1 MNPTV
6 SLLISV
12 LVGIAVPLASVYVIE
27 RFDIFGSASR
37 RNILVSLVYG
47 ATVAFFG
54 AFALNTLTV
63 RLLVSAG
70 MPNAQAYN
78 VVVGL
83 TAPILEE
90 LLKSLI
96 LIWLIRQPS
105 FKYAVDGAIYGF
117 SVGIGFAVA
126 ENLLYISNN
135 PTAALGLTISRVL
148 STTMMHASV
157 SAVVGFMLGRLRR
170 ASRNQRALPVVGI
183 LIAVSVHILYNNLVL
198 TLDGVGLLLVAI
210 VIGLGSASAIIWLM
224 NRDLARERGGMV
236 TALDEDATG
245 VSHGEALAIQ
255 RMGGASLEELLGEL
269 GDQIG
274 DENVSLIRRLLI
286 TQANIGILRNNLAS
300 ANVSPRLREA
310 WEREI
315 AERQQEFQD
324 IRGELNRSALDY
336 MQRMFPSDDATMQ
349 KWAADE
355 LAKGDSAGLHLF
367 DMFMRSSGLSENLTA
382 DQLVD
387 RAERLHRI
395 DFFSG
400 VDLADLENL
409 SRGISVTTYAPGDRL
424 FDAGEEGDAMYL
436 VDSGRL
442 AIFRVDDQGREQLFR
457 TFAEGSVVG
466 EIAVL
471 DGGPRSA
478 SARADGPLT
487 ALVLR
492 REMFRMYV
500 QSRPQVIVAVLRELV
515 EKNRFTTGTVERGV
529 QQISDIA
536 RGHYQAVARAAEAP
550 VAAPP
555 SSQAPDS
562 ELSAAVGLKLQQR
575 LADFARTLA
584 ERDET
589 PAAGQAP

>member
-1 MNPTV
+1 
-6 SLLISV
+6 
-12 LVGIAVPLASVYVIE
+12 
-27 RFDIFGSASR
+27 
-37 RNILVSLVYG
+37 
-47 ATVAFFG
+47 
-54 AFALNTLTV
+54 
-63 RLLVSAG
+63 LLV
-70 MPNAQAYN
+70 
-78 VVVGL
+78 
-83 TAPILEE
+83 
-90 LLKSLI
+90 
-96 LIWLIRQPS
+96 
-105 FKYAVDGAIYGF
+105 
-117 SVGIGFAVA
+117 
-126 ENLLYISNN
+126 
-135 PTAALGLTISRVL
+135 
-148 STTMMHASV
+148 
-157 SAVVGFMLGRLRR
+157 
-170 ASRNQRALPVVGI
+170 
-183 LIAVSVHILYNNLVL
+183 
-198 TLDGVGLLLVAI
+198 
-210 VIGLGSASAIIWLM
+210 
-224 NRDLARERGGMV
+224 
-236 TALDEDATG
+236 
-245 VSHGEALAIQ
+245 
-255 RMGGASLEELLGEL
+255 
-269 GDQIG
+269 
-274 DENVSLIRRLLI
+274 

-355 LAKGDSAGLHLF
+355 LAKSDSAGLHLF

-409 SRGISVTTYAPGDRL
+409 SRGIAVTTYAPGDRL

-436 VDSGRL
+436 VDSGKL

-457 TFAEGSVVG
+457 TFSEGSIVG

-536 RGHYQAVARAAEAP
+536 RGHYQAVAQAAEAP
-550 VAAPP
+550 VAAPR
-555 SSQAPDS
+555 SSQEPDS

-589 PAAGQAP
+589 QAAGQAP